1 MKLINAGFDNTIHI
15 NMIRAE
21 TKIRVRYGETDQ
33 MGYAYYGIYAQ
44 YYEVGR
50 VEAMRLLGFS
60 YKDVEARGIFMP
72 VVDFTIQYKK
82 PAFYDDE
89 ITIVTYLKEIPKG
102 LRIPFEYECYNSKN
116 ELLNSGKVT
125 LVCVD
130 KITNKTCLMP
140 DWFRRAFLPF
150 FPE

>member
-1 MKLINAGFDNTIHI
+1 
-15 NMIRAE
+15 MIKAE

-60 YKDVEARGIFMP
+60 YKEVEARGILMP
-72 VVDFTIQYKK
+72 VVDFSINYKK
-82 PAFYDDE
+82 PAYYDDE
-89 ITIVTYLKEIPKG
+89 VTIVTRLVEKPEG
-102 LRIPFEYECYNSKN
+102 FRIPFEYECYGPSGT
-116 ELLNSGKVT
+116 LLNTGKVT

-130 KITNKTCLMP
+130 KASGKLCAMP
-140 DWFRRAFLPF
+140 DWFLTAFDPF
-150 FPE
+150 FPVNK

>member
-1 MKLINAGFDNTIHI
+1 
-15 NMIRAE
+15 MIRSV

-60 YKDVEARGIFMP
+60 YKDVEARGILMP
-72 VVDFTIQYKK
+72 VIEFSVNYKK

-89 ITIVTYLKEIPKG
+89 ITIITILKDKPTG
-102 LRIPFEYECYNSKN
+102 VRIPFEYECRNQSGD
-116 ELLNSGKVT
+116 LLNTGKVT
-125 LVCVD
+125 LVCID
-130 KITNKTCLMP
+130 KKTNKMCKLP
-140 DWFRRAFLPF
+140 LWFLNAFDPF
-150 FPE
+150 F

>member
-1 MKLINAGFDNTIHI
+1 
-15 NMIRAE
+15 MIKTE

-60 YKDVEARGIFMP
+60 YKEVEARGILMP
-72 VVDFTIQYKK
+72 VVDYSIQYKK
-82 PAFYDDE
+82 PAYYDDE
-89 ITIVTYLKEIPKG
+89 ITVITYLKVKPKG
-102 LRIPFEYECYNSKN
+102 FRIPFEYECYGPSGD
-116 ELLNSGKVT
+116 LLNTGKVT

-130 KITNKTCLMP
+130 KSTYKLCPMP
-140 DWFRRAFLPF
+140 DWFEAAFDTF
-150 FPE
+150 FK

>member
-1 MKLINAGFDNTIHI
+1 
-15 NMIRAE
+15 MIRAE

-33 MGYAYYGIYAQ
+33 MGYAYYGVYAQ

-60 YKDVEARGIFMP
+60 YKEVEARGILLP
-72 VVDFTIQYKK
+72 VVDYSIQYKK

-89 ITIVTYLKEIPKG
+89 LTVVTSLKQRPAG
-102 LRIPFEYECYNSKN
+102 LRLPFEYECYNSAG
-116 ELLNSGKVT
+116 ELLNTGKVT

-130 KITNKTCLMP
+130 KTTSRPCALP
-140 DWFRRAFLPF
+140 AWFSDAFAPF
-150 FPE
+150 FP